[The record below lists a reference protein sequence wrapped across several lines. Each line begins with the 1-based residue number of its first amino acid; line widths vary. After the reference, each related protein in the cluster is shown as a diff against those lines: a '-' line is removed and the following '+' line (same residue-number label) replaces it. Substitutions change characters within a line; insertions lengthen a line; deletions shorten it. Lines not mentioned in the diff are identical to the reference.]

1 MNILIRADASVLIG
15 SGHIMRCLVL
25 AQALMKQGHEVSF
38 ACRRQPGDLVELI
51 QKRGFRV
58 MALIAPGQAPSLGS
72 TLDYS
77 SWLGVPWQ
85 QDAESLVTQAGKIEL
100 LIVDHYGI
108 NIEWE
113 RWVKGALGCKLFVID
128 DLVRSHAADLLLD
141 QTLLREKQAY
151 VSLGVAKRVLVGSD
165 YALLA
170 EHFPAA
176 REAMLSKPATLNRPR
191 VLLFMGAM
199 DLPNVTLRV
208 IEAFAL
214 SGADKRPLLTV
225 LLGKHARHYQQVR
238 EACIRAGGWVNHI
251 EHVDNM
257 AELMCQHDLAIGAAG
272 TTALERACVGLPSII
287 IPLADNQKDICQNL
301 VATNA
306 VISLEIDKIE
316 AELIVKYELLL
327 ADYRDFRNRNFALC
341 DGLGTRRVM
350 LELNHLLNDTSSSL
364 TLRKATVADIKQ
376 VYGWQIHPS
385 TRQYANN
392 PQSPGW
398 QEHQTWMRKQL
409 ANPEHFFYFIVNC
422 ESHSDLGVVRLDR
435 VARAEYVISIFIDP
449 SQYGKKI
456 AGKALA
462 LIDTLH
468 GDVTIIAKV
477 LKENVV
483 SQRLFSSANYRQV
496 SDDTFIRE
504 PLK

>member
-1 MNILIRADASVLIG
+1 MNILIRADASVQIG

-25 AQALMKQGHEVSF
+25 AHALKKQGHEVCF
-38 ACRRQPGDLVELI
+38 ACRRQSGDLVELI
-51 QKRGFRV
+51 KKRGFRV
-58 MALIAPGQAPSLGS
+58 INLVAPAQPPSLGS
-72 TLDYS
+72 SVEYA
-77 SWLGVPWQ
+77 SWLRVPWQ
-85 QDAESLVTQAGKIEL
+85 QDAESLVTQAGKVDL

-113 RWVKGALGCKLFVID
+113 RWVKGELRCKLFVID
-128 DLVRSHAADLLLD
+128 DLVRSHDADLLLD
-141 QTLLREKQAY
+141 QTLLRDKQAY
-151 VSLGVAKRVLVGSD
+151 ISLGAAKRVLVGSD

-170 EHFPAA
+170 ENFPAA

-208 IEAFAL
+208 IEAFAKI
-214 SGADKRPLLTV
+214 GASKRPLLTV
-225 LLGKHARHYQQVR
+225 LLGKHACHYQQVH
-238 EACIRAGGWVNHI
+238 EACARTYGWVNHI

-287 IPLADNQKDICQNL
+287 IPMADNQKDICQNL
-301 VATNA
+301 VTTNA
-306 VISLEIDKIE
+306 AISLEIDKIE
-316 AELIVKYELLL
+316 AELIVKYGLLL
-327 ADYRDFRNRNFALC
+327 TDYREFRNRNFGLC
-341 DGLGTRRVM
+341 DGLGIKRVI
-350 LELNHLLNDTSSSL
+350 LELNDLLHDTSSTL
-364 TLRKATVADIKQ
+364 TLRKATLTDIKQ
-376 VYGWQIHPS
+376 VYEWQNHPS

-398 QEHQTWMRKQL
+398 EEHQTWMRKQL
-409 ANPEHFFYFIVNC
+409 ANPEHFFYFIVDC
-422 ESHSDLGVVRLDR
+422 ESNSDLGVVRLDR
-435 VARAEYVISIFIDP
+435 VAQAEYVISIFIDP

-456 AGKALA
+456 AGKTLA
-462 LIDTLH
+462 MVDAVH

-477 LKENVV
+477 LKDNMV
-483 SQRLFSSANYRQV
+483 SQRLFSSANYKQV
-496 SDDTFIRE
+496 TDETFIRV